1 MSCLWEPHFKCKD
14 IALNIKGGRC
24 ITWASTNQKKVKI
37 TILSSDKAYFR
48 ARQVIRA
55 KEGNYRVKWCW
66 WKVLALKL
74 QESEFDPQ
82 NPCKQFGHCQ
92 VLVSLRLVE
101 WSQEDPC
108 FHWSARLSLFSESE
122 TKLRELVSNKVN
134 RTWGTIPE
142 GVPWPLHAH
151 THMAPAH
158 THTKVH
164 YKM

>member
-1 MSCLWEPHFKCKD
+1 MSCLWELHFKCKD
-14 IALNIKGGRC
+14 IALNIKGRRC
-24 ITWASTNQKKVKI
+24 INCATLIKKVEI
-37 TILSSDKAYFR
+37 TTLSSDKAYFR

-55 KEGNYRVKWCW
+55 KEGNYRAGEMVL
-66 WKVLALKL
+66 VLALKL

-82 NPCKQFGHCQ
+82 NPCKKFGHCQ

-101 WSQEDPC
+101 WSQADPC
-108 FHWSARLSLFSESE
+108 FHWSARLSLFRESQ

-134 RTWGTIPE
+134 KTWGTIPE